1 MTNDYKQT
9 VFFNRLSRQLVA
21 MRKMR
26 GLTQEMLAAEA
37 GLDRVAIANIET
49 GRRNPTV
56 LTLFKLADAMDVEV
70 KDFFN

>member
-9 VFFNRLSRQLVA
+9 VFFNTLARQLVA

-56 LTLFKLADAMDVEV
+56 LTLFKLADAMDAEV
-70 KDFFN
+70 KDFFV

>member
-9 VFFNRLSRQLVA
+9 VFFNTLSRQLVA

-56 LTLFKLADAMDVEV
+56 LTLFKLADAMGVEV
-70 KDFFN
+70 KDFFA

>member
-9 VFFNRLSRQLVA
+9 VFFQRLARQLA
-21 MRKMR
+21 TMRKLR
-26 GLTQEMLAAEA
+26 GLTQEQLAAEA

-56 LTLFKLADAMDVEV
+56 MTLFKLADALGVEV
-70 KDFFN
+70 KDFFE